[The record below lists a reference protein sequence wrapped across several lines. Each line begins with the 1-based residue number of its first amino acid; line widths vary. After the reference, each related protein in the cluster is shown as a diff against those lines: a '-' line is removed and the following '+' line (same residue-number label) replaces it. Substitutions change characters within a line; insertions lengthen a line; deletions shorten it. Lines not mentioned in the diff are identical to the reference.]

1 MYIDENKLAASL
13 VNALARNN
21 YHQLNAHKVVFGKRK
36 FEELVSRGLNMK
48 SAKGS
53 RPSGKHKAGPSGVHK
68 AGPSGVKRKAECP
81 VCFDKSIDNT
91 TKKCKACKQKVCKKC
106 VKKIGRK
113 CALCRGE
120 YN

>member
-1 MYIDENKLAASL
+1 MYIDENKLATSL

-36 FEELVSRGLNMK
+36 FEELVSRGLNLK
-48 SAKGS
+48 SAKVS
-53 RPSGKHKAGPSGVHK
+53 RPSARHK